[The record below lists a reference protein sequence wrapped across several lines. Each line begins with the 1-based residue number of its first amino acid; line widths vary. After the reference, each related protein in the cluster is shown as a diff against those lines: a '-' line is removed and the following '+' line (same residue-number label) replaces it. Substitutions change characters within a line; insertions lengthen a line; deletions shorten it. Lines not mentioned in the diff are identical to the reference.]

1 MNKTRKI
8 EITVELIR
16 IVAAVAIAY
25 AIALLTLVVF
35 SDEPVYIIQ
44 QFILGPFSSMRRLGS
59 VINLAIPF
67 TFTGLCFCF
76 MYAVNK
82 FNLAGEGTFMV
93 SGCLTALVAIKIGDT
108 LPPVVMI
115 PLLLCVGALV
125 GIILNAIP
133 ALLDIKFN
141 ANIVVVSLM
150 LNSMLVFF
158 AIWVLKYKMRDPS
171 IGSLGSYLLPDN
183 VLLPSIL
190 GKMRI
195 QAGLIIAAIA
205 VILVAILFYKTIF
218 GYKMRV
224 VGNNPLFAKA
234 CGINMV
240 GTIVAA
246 QLIGGALAGADVVN
260 SKGDIPVEFIT
271 VIQGI
276 VILLVAAEE
285 FMGKFKKN
293 MIYKAAEESLADDK
307 KKEVKEIL
315 EESDG
320 KEK

>member
-1 MNKTRKI
+1 MNKNEKI

-240 GTIVAA
+240 GTIVAGTA
-246 QLIGGALAGADVVN
+246 YRRRSCRSRWKL
-260 SKGDIPVEFIT
+260 
-271 VIQGI
+271 
-276 VILLVAAEE
+276 
-285 FMGKFKKN
+285 
-293 MIYKAAEESLADDK
+293 
-307 KKEVKEIL
+307 
-315 EESDG
+315 
-320 KEK
+320 

>member
-183 VLLPSIL
+183 VLLPQWISWSAAVRD
-190 GKMRI
+190 RI
-195 QAGLIIAAIA
+195 PRQVLCCCEASDQEADLYTFSDIVLSLIHISEP
-205 VILVAILFYKTIF
+205 T
-218 GYKMRV
+218 RR
-224 VGNNPLFAKA
+224 
-234 CGINMV
+234 
-240 GTIVAA
+240 
-246 QLIGGALAGADVVN
+246 
-260 SKGDIPVEFIT
+260 S
-271 VIQGI
+271 
-276 VILLVAAEE
+276 
-285 FMGKFKKN
+285 
-293 MIYKAAEESLADDK
+293 
-307 KKEVKEIL
+307 
-315 EESDG
+315 
-320 KEK
+320 

>member
-141 ANIVVVSLM
+141 ANIVKQIASVGQMTCIGAVVKKRLASLAKVPQLALGAGIPIPKKPKNASLKIALGTSSVTDTMIGPM
-150 LNSMLVFF
+150 LLTTRCLNKIRLRL
-158 AIWVLKYKMRDPS
+158 APS
-171 IGSLGSYLLPDN
+171 
-183 VLLPSIL
+183 
-190 GKMRI
+190 
-195 QAGLIIAAIA
+195 
-205 VILVAILFYKTIF
+205 T
-218 GYKMRV
+218 
-224 VGNNPLFAKA
+224 
-234 CGINMV
+234 
-240 GTIVAA
+240 
-246 QLIGGALAGADVVN
+246 
-260 SKGDIPVEFIT
+260 
-271 VIQGI
+271 
-276 VILLVAAEE
+276 
-285 FMGKFKKN
+285 
-293 MIYKAAEESLADDK
+293 KAARENSCSFS
-307 KKEVKEIL
+307 VMTCVRT
-315 EESDG
+315 
-320 KEK
+320 